1 MLFVGDDWAEA
12 HHDIEIEDD
21 QGRVLVR
28 RRLPEGVAGL
38 AALHALVGDHL
49 GEGEEPEQ
57 VLVGIETDRGP
68 WVQALIAAGY
78 TVYPINPLQAARY
91 RERHTVSGA
100 KSDPGDAH
108 VLAEIVRLDRAHH
121 RPAAGDSSLA
131 EQVRLAARAHQ
142 SMIWM
147 RQRAANTLRSLLREY
162 YPAALAAFSDDLAGR
177 DALAVLAAAPGP
189 AQGAGSPSPGSRVC
203 CARPAASATC
213 MPAPPRSWLRCAASR
228 CPVRAELVEVNA
240 ASVSA
245 LVAVL
250 TTMVAQTGVLEEQV
264 RLGFGQHP
272 DAEIYLSQ
280 PGLGTILAARVLAE
294 MGDDPDRYADARA
307 RKNYAGMAPVTR
319 ASGTKRVVLARY
331 ARNRRLADA
340 LYQQAFAAL
349 TGSPGA
355 RACYDRHRARGATH
369 HQALRA
375 LANRLVGILHGCLRH
390 HTPYDEATAWARAPA
405 RRLTPSS
412 RGMSRAS
419 HAVAVRSRHRGLGSV
434 RLEARSVLV
443 RRLNGRDFVGLGLDL
458 NMRIVCRAVPGLV
471 VCRHGSRESSTRG
484 AAAPC
489 LSSQQDETGEKS
501 RHEHPEKSDSN
512 RDLHSRILRSRLS
525 WWTYAVAHPRGARM
539 CLTPG
544 LARSTSTG
552 HDRLDIVFGD
562 LLRFAD

>member
-38 AALHALVGDHL
+38 AALHAVVGEHLVEDS
-49 GEGEEPEQ
+49 EPEQ

-121 RPAAGDSSLA
+121 RPAAGDTVVA
-131 EQVRLAARAHQ
+131 EGVRLAARAHQ

-147 RQRAANTLRSLLREY
+147 RQRSANTLRSLLREC
-162 YPAALAAFSDDLAGR
+162 YPAALAAFADDLAGR
-177 DALAVLAAAPGP
+177 DALAVLAAAPSPTEGRRLTP
-189 AQGAGSPSPGSRVC
+189 ARVAALLRKAGRQRNLDTRAGEIV
-203 CARPAASATC
+203 AAL
-213 MPAPPRSWLRCAASR
+213 RSEQL
-228 CPVRAELVEVNA
+228 PVRVELAAVNA

-250 TTMVAQTGVLEEQV
+250 TTMVAQTSVLEEQV
-264 RLGFGQHP
+264 RQGFGQHP

-280 PGLGTILAARVLAE
+280 PGLGTILGARVLAE
-294 MGDDPDRYADARA
+294 MGDDPTRYADARA
-307 RKNYAGMAPVTR
+307 RKNYAGMAPITR

-340 LYQQAFAAL
+340 LYQQAFSAL
-349 TGSPGA
+349 NSSVGA

-390 HTPYDEATAWARAPA
+390 HQPYNENTAWHTETAN
-405 RRLTPSS
+405 LT
-412 RGMSRAS
+412 
-419 HAVAVRSRHRGLGSV
+419 
-434 RLEARSVLV
+434 EA
-443 RRLNGRDFVGLGLDL
+443 
-458 NMRIVCRAVPGLV
+458 A
-471 VCRHGSRESSTRG
+471 
-484 AAAPC
+484 
-489 LSSQQDETGEKS
+489 
-501 RHEHPEKSDSN
+501 
-512 RDLHSRILRSRLS
+512 
-525 WWTYAVAHPRGARM
+525 
-539 CLTPG
+539 
-544 LARSTSTG
+544 
-552 HDRLDIVFGD
+552 
-562 LLRFAD
+562 